1 MDRGFEERF
10 IQGRYKNDQQEH
22 SKILNIMKILMEMQV
37 KTTVKYHFSPIMVTI
52 IKRTR
57 IKLVLE
63 VYGEIGTLVDH

>member
-1 MDRGFEERF
+1 
-10 IQGRYKNDQQEH
+10 
-22 SKILNIMKILMEMQV
+22 MEMQV
-37 KTTVKYHFSPIMVTI
+37 KITVKYHFSPIMVTI